1 MKQVYNTQRL
11 TLTPVNEN
19 DYEFITQLVN
29 TKEWIEFIGERNI
42 HSKSDAVQYIKKLIQ
57 TPDLIY
63 WVVRNKEDFTPMGII
78 SFLKRDYL
86 DCFDLGFAFL
96 PRYFGKGYAYESA
109 QFVLGQITKCPQH
122 NKILATTLS
131 HNSKSIKLLQ
141 KLEFIFQENFS
152 SNNEELQVYKFLQNN
167 N

>member
-19 DYEFITQLVN
+19 DNEFITQLVN

-42 HSKSDAVQYIKKLIQ
+42 HSKSDALQYIKKLIQ
-57 TPDLIY
+57 TPNLIY

-96 PRYFGKGYAYESA
+96 PGFYGKGYAYESA
-109 QFVLGQITKCPQH
+109 QFVLIEVTKFSKH
-122 NKILATTLS
+122 KKILATTLS

-141 KLEFIFQENFS
+141 KLGFVFQENFGS
-152 SNNEELQVYKFLQNN
+152 DKEKLQVYKFFQKQ
-167 N
+167 

>member
-1 MKQVYNTQRL
+1 MNQVYNTKRL
-11 TLTPVNEN
+11 ILTNVNNN
-19 DYEFITQLVN
+19 DYMFIAQLVN

-42 HSKSDAVQYIKKLIQ
+42 HSKSDAVQYIKNLMH

-78 SFLKRDYL
+78 SLLKRDYL

-96 PRYFGKGYAYESA
+96 PGFYGKGYAYESA
-109 QFVLGQITKCPQH
+109 QFVLIEVTKFSKH
-122 NKILATTLS
+122 KKILATTLS

-141 KLEFIFQENFS
+141 KLGFVFQENFS
-152 SNNEELQVYKFLQNN
+152 SDKEKLQVYKFSQKQ
-167 N
+167 